1 MQQNSQNFVN
11 PAFADI
17 FTGITAKMPTIT
29 FAGIIGTYAV
39 TAGLNVYFL
48 PLPLFIGIPAA
59 LALQFGRFAIVF
71 TDYLNP
77 TGTRSAWPPFIA
89 AVATIV
95 ALTELGF
102 SCKDMGFS
110 DARFWAVFLFGGA
123 VISFG
128 YLLEINFISK
138 GAEAFNLGSRH
149 RPQGVQ
155 TLPGSNQVNQVNQQQ
170 QPAQLQQP
178 APRFTYAPNG
188 NGVHHNGVTNLAP
201 IGVIPQSEPTG
212 SPRPTVQHLGSH
224 ARTEPD
230 VQRKSLNENRITKIV
245 EGNKTCI
252 GCGSAFMSNHKK
264 QQYCNDACRIASW
277 QSRTGKTFRKGKKA
291 TA

>member
-11 PAFADI
+11 PAFAEI

-29 FAGIIGTYAV
+29 FAGIIATYCV
-39 TAGLNVYFL
+39 TAALNVYFL

-128 YLLEINFISK
+128 YLLEINFIGK
-138 GAEAFNLGSRH
+138 GAEAFGLGH
-149 RPQGVQ
+149 GKRPQGVQ
-155 TLPGSNQVNQVNQQQ
+155 GIPAQQQPAPQQLPQAAPQQQQQPAPQQQRRYVFAPNGNGQHHHNGATNQVNQVE
-170 QPAQLQQP
+170 
-178 APRFTYAPNG
+178 PRA
-188 NGVHHNGVTNLAP
+188 
-201 IGVIPQSEPTG
+201 
-212 SPRPTVQHLGSH
+212 TVQHLGSH
-224 ARTEPD
+224 ARAGANATVTNATVTQTNSKLIKDCEQCGQTYQAK
-230 VQRKSLNENRITKIV
+230 VIWQRFCTTNCKEAYHAAQHN
-245 EGNKTCI
+245 GQ
-252 GCGSAFMSNHKK
+252 AFNPRRYHK
-264 QQYCNDACRIASW
+264 Q
-277 QSRTGKTFRKGKKA
+277 KA
-291 TA
+291 

>member
-1 MQQNSQNFVN
+1 MQQNAQNFVN

-155 TLPGSNQVNQVNQQQ
+155 ALPTPNQVNQANQQ
-170 QPAQLQQP
+170 QPAQVQQP

-188 NGVHHNGVTNLAP
+188 NGKHHGNGVSNQVAT
-201 IGVIPQSEPTG
+201 EP
-212 SPRPTVQHLGSH
+212 PRATVQHLGSH
-224 ARTEPD
+224 ARATANATVSNATVTHVLQPGEKPCD
-230 VQRKSLNENRITKIV
+230 QCGQIFKPRV
-245 EGNKTCI
+245 EWGRFCCKDCKEKYHASQHN
-252 GCGSAFMSNHKK
+252 GQAFNPRRYHKK
-264 QQYCNDACRIASW
+264 AQA
-277 QSRTGKTFRKGKKA
+277 
-291 TA
+291 